1 MPYPWNDFNLL
12 MNHHLTTVQYKFL
25 TSYQNKYMLLF
36 FYNQITGKLTFSW
49 STCFLFLYFDE
60 GFFHFLYDFF
70 SMIIYV
76 HELIHIKS
84 MLG

>member
-1 MPYPWNDFNLL
+1 

-25 TSYQNKYMLLF
+25 TTGSYQNKYMLLF
-36 FYNQITGKLTFSW
+36 FYNQITDKLTFSW
-49 STCFLFLYFDE
+49 STCFLFLYFVED
-60 GFFHFLYDFF
+60 FFHFLYDFF